1 MGKGRQGGRE
11 RGREEGRDVW
21 KDSLVGL
28 VVTAMA
34 GGRQA
39 AHTGTGHPPQLVY
52 PASCLSSTRCGQM
65 LALSVPAGAGL
76 QLAENR
82 IGTQTQACL
91 PLSPPKLQQSEAHT
105 PSAAILHCTSFSQSR
120 GDQRLLESVFLFSTS
135 PAWWGCQRPSPASCP
150 PPVQPSS
157 GLLISHPVRPPCLL
171 PASPGAGLGL
181 AALQNGLI
189 RTNPEKAHVLF
200 IPAKVK

>member
-34 GGRQA
+34 GGGQA

-65 LALSVPAGAGL
+65 LALSVPAGCGL

-105 PSAAILHCTSFSQSR
+105 PSTAILHCTSFSQSR
-120 GDQRLLESVFLFSTS
+120 GTRGCWSLSSSSVPHQPGGAASVHPRPHARLLSS
-135 PAWWGCQRPSPASCP
+135 PP
-150 PPVQPSS
+150 
-157 GLLISHPVRPPCLL
+157 
-171 PASPGAGLGL
+171 L
-181 AALQNGLI
+181 A
-189 RTNPEKAHVLF
+189 F
-200 IPAKVK
+200 